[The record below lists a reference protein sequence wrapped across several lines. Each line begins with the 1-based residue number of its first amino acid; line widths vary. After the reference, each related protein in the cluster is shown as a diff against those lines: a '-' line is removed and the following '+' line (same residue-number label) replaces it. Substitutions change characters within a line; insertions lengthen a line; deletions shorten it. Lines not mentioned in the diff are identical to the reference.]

1 MIVEQIAEYLEKLTG
16 TSEPEYWEKLQAN
29 PEDAY
34 RLGHLLVRYAESKV
48 HPGVLDGLEDEL
60 DTLIDSGGGGDAR
73 KTTG

>member
-48 HPGVLDGLEDEL
+48 HSWVLDGLEDEL
-60 DTLIDSGGGGDAR
+60 DTLINSDGGSGDR
-73 KTTG
+73 NTTG